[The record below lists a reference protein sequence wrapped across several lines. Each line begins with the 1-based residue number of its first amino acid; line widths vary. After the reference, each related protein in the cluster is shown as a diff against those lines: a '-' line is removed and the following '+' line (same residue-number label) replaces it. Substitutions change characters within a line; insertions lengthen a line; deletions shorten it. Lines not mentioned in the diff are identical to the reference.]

1 MKSSFSVIIPCYN
14 SEKFIL
20 GNIKKIRKKLLNQ
33 KIFFEIILVNDGST
47 DNTLSEINKLKSNF
61 IKIINLKKNRGKSY
75 AVRQGLKK
83 AKNDFIILIDCD
95 LPYFAKFT
103 YILKKLEEG
112 FDFVSV
118 NRRHKDSKIINR
130 HLNLYQKFRL
140 YVGSLIGYI
149 IYFVLIPKIK
159 TKDTQAGLKGLRN
172 STKLKKKNF
181 LSNKFFLDVELF
193 SFFSKKK
200 TYLVPVKYIMDVNST
215 IKIFSTNSFK
225 IIYEILIVLIF
236 LRIF

>member
-14 SEKFIL
+14 SEKFVR
-20 GNIKKIRKKLLNQ
+20 GNIKKVITKLLNH
-33 KIFFEIILVNDGST
+33 KVFFEIILVNDGST
-47 DNTLSEINKLKSNF
+47 DNTLFEINKLKSNF

-95 LPYFAKFT
+95 LPYFEKFIF
-103 YILKKLEEG
+103 ILKKLEEG

-118 NRRHKDSKIINR
+118 NRRHKDSRIINQ
-130 HLNLYQKFRL
+130 HLNFYQKFRL

-149 IYFVLIPKIK
+149 IYFFLIPKIK
-159 TKDTQAGLKGLRN
+159 TKDTQAGLKGLKN
-172 STKLKKKNF
+172 STKLRKKNF

-193 SFFSKKK
+193 NFFSKEK
-200 TYLVPVKYIMDVNST
+200 TYLVPVKYIMDTNST
-215 IKIFSTNSFK
+215 IETFSINSLK
-225 IIYEILIVLIF
+225 IIYEILVVIFF